1 MEQLLLLDLTNL
13 TSSAAEL
20 LAKTSPSQE
29 NERGECAEAEHA
41 PRSAGPGS
49 TLSAISALGG
59 SYGRTCRDV
68 SVLANPS
75 TEATSPSSRLRLQ
88 NSGMIVR
95 GALWTFS
102 TPEWVHFRAPSPNAD
117 AVCGL
122 SDILEPMETEADLER
137 LRKYFLSERACSG
150 ILRRAAAR
158 GKELPPELKAALT
171 EQIRMWRDGELAEGH
186 TDGGDEEAMAG
197 GGRANAKSE

>member
-1 MEQLLLLDLTNL
+1 ME
-13 TSSAAEL
+13 
-20 LAKTSPSQE
+20 
-29 NERGECAEAEHA
+29 RA

-49 TLSAISALGG
+49 ILSAISALGG

-68 SVLANPS
+68 SALASSS
-75 TEATSPSSRLRLQ
+75 TEATSPNLRLRLQ
-88 NSGMIVR
+88 NSGMIVH

-102 TPEWVHFRAPSPNAD
+102 SPEWTHFRSPSPSAD

-137 LRKYFLSERACSG
+137 LRQYFLSERACSG

-158 GKELPPELKAALT
+158 GKELPPELKKALT
-171 EQIRMWRDGELAEGH
+171 EQIRMWRDCELAEAHAYDGDDAP
-186 TDGGDEEAMAG
+186 DGGCVSDD
-197 GGRANAKSE
+197 

>member
-1 MEQLLLLDLTNL
+1 MEQLLLFDQTNL
-13 TSSAAEL
+13 TSSAEEPRVR
-20 LAKTSPSQE
+20 TSPSPE
-29 NERGECAEAEHA
+29 NERGECAEAERA

-49 TLSAISALGG
+49 TLSAISTLGG
-59 SYGRTCRDV
+59 SYGKTCRDV
-68 SVLANPS
+68 SALVSPS

-95 GALWTFS
+95 GALWTFNS
-102 TPEWVHFRAPSPNAD
+102 PEWTHFRAPSPSAD

-122 SDILEPMETEADLER
+122 SDILEPMETEEDLER

-158 GKELPPELKAALT
+158 GKELPPELKVALT
-171 EQIRMWRDGELAEGH
+171 EQIRMWRDGELAEAH
-186 TDGGDEEAMAG
+186 TDDGDDAPDGGCVSDD
-197 GGRANAKSE
+197 

>member
-1 MEQLLLLDLTNL
+1 MEQLELFSMGRL

-29 NERGECAEAEHA
+29 NERGGCAEAERA
-41 PRSAGPGS
+41 PLSAGPGS
-49 TLSAISALGG
+49 ILSAISALGG

-75 TEATSPSSRLRLQ
+75 TEATLPNSRLRLQ

-102 TPEWVHFRAPSPNAD
+102 TPEWTHFRAPSPSAD

-158 GKELPPELKAALT
+158 GKELPPELKTALT
-171 EQIRMWRDGELAEGH
+171 EQIRMWRDGELAETH
-186 TDGGDEEAMAG
+186 TDDGDDTPDGGCISDD
-197 GGRANAKSE
+197 